1 MLYFLMQDLQAV
13 SHMYQLALSI
23 YTRLFMQTLAA
34 HKDEPGSPAGGTVL
48 AAKIATLRQALV
60 VLVYNYGARSL
71 FKEDRLLMG
80 LHMCMMHDA
89 EPQRVPSGRA
99 GLLHEHR
106 HLRRGP
112 R

>member
-23 YTRLFMQTLAA
+23 YTRPFMQTLAA

-60 VLVYNYGARSL
+60 VLV
-71 FKEDRLLMG
+71 
-80 LHMCMMHDA
+80 
-89 EPQRVPSGRA
+89 
-99 GLLHEHR
+99 
-106 HLRRGP
+106 
-112 R
+112 